1 MRTLAILPVK
11 TFAQAKQ
18 RLRAGLPEPT
28 REALVEAMLA
38 DVLGGLTR
46 SSVDGILVITASA
59 AARQLAYDH
68 GARVLPDEEAGHN
81 TAAGLGIAVA
91 RAEKLDRALLVP
103 GDCPALDPVELDELL
118 SRPAP
123 PPSVLVVPD
132 RHGAG
137 TNGLLLNPPDAI
149 PPSFGP
155 GSCQRHLALAAARR
169 VAAERIEVPSLGL
182 DIDTPEDLKALAA
195 LSDRARR
202 TAAILA
208 RC

>member
-1 MRTLAILPVK
+1 MGTLAILPVK

-18 RLRAGLPEPT
+18 RLRTGLPAST

-38 DVLGGLTR
+38 DVLGALIR
-46 SSVDGILVITASA
+46 SSVDRILVITASA

-68 GARVLPDEEAGHN
+68 GARVLADEEAGHN
-81 TAAGLGIAVA
+81 TAAGLGVAVA
-91 RAEKLDRALLVP
+91 LGEQFDRALLVP
-103 GDCPALDPVELDELL
+103 GDCPALDPLEIDGLL
-118 SRPAP
+118 IRPVP
-123 PPSVLVVPD
+123 PVSVLVVPD
-132 RHGAG
+132 RHGTG
-137 TNGLLLNPPDAI
+137 TNALLLRPPDAI

-155 GSCQRHLALAAARR
+155 GSCQRHLALAAARN
-169 VAAERIEVPSLGL
+169 VAAERVEVPSLAL
-182 DIDTPEDLKALAA
+182 DIDTPEDLEALAA